1 MSNVEVHLEAKACAT
16 GSFLDIDGAFDS
28 TSMEAIKQAK
38 IRHEFPEVLMD
49 WVEDMFAYR
58 NLTISHGDTTIEA
71 NLIKA
76 VHRGLFYLH
85 FCGVLW

>member
-1 MSNVEVHLEAKACAT
+1 MSSVEVQLEAKGYAI
-16 GSFLDIDGAFDS
+16 GSVLDTEGVFDS

-38 IRHEFPEVLMD
+38 IRHEVPEVLMD

-58 NLTISHGDTTIEA
+58 NLTNSHGDTTIEA
-71 NLIKA
+71 NLIKV
-76 VHRGLFYLH
+76 VHRGLFCLH